1 MLLFSVFSD
10 FVSVKGKI
18 SSKWSLKQT
27 NRDPQRIV
35 WKQTVLSDKKNKVVF
50 CSYFS
55 YFSFFSSLLFLQFCE
70 HWKRNSK
77 VKICFCCVLGY
88 HDSKNGAQVPAL
100 QVGGHASSM
109 AIAGWPRSAVLRSR
123 KKEETAMC
131 DARAMFI
138 DDMLLCSSIGKAI
151 IRDAENIW
159 KPRAVQSGRYLF
171 LVALNSS

>member
-1 MLLFSVFSD
+1 MSIGKGVVKSKSVF
-10 FVSVKGKI
+10 VVK
-18 SSKWSLKQT
+18 
-27 NRDPQRIV
+27 
-35 WKQTVLSDKKNKVVF
+35 
-50 CSYFS
+50 
-55 YFSFFSSLLFLQFCE
+55 LL
-70 HWKRNSK
+70 
-77 VKICFCCVLGY
+77 LGY

-159 KPRAVQSGRYLF
+159 KPRAVQSGRCLF
-171 LVALNSS
+171 LVALEQQLVSCPCSQKSVNMETGGVPRLPADTSKSFCWAQKWV